1 MGVGIIT
8 EDYLNMRV
16 SEDQSSVL
24 AATQFCRLTVCVSK
38 CRACSVFTLNRAW
51 PCSALLGPALPS
63 VISQKKR
70 PRSLWLIS
78 ETGGS
83 PWPITEQ
90 SCRQPSASVSGR
102 QLLGGSKSGVLC
114 RQKSQRTT
122 ASKSLF
128 LECQGFSNV
137 RINGSKCNGL
147 SYGPCVQ
154 EQHQLKLPSVHYIC

>member
-1 MGVGIIT
+1 MGAGVIT
-8 EDYLNMRV
+8 EDYLNVWV

-38 CRACSVFTLNRAW
+38 CRACSVFTPNRAR

-78 ETGGS
+78 VTGGS

-90 SCRQPSASVSGR
+90 SCRRPSCLCVRKAVPGGQQVRSALLRKLPEDNGQQVIVFRVSG
-102 QLLGGSKSGVLC
+102 
-114 RQKSQRTT
+114 
-122 ASKSLF
+122 F
-128 LECQGFSNV
+128 LERQN
-137 RINGSKCNGL
+137 
-147 SYGPCVQ
+147 
-154 EQHQLKLPSVHYIC
+154 

>member
-1 MGVGIIT
+1 MGAGVIT
-8 EDYLNMRV
+8 EDYLNAWV

-24 AATQFCRLTVCVSK
+24 AATRFCRVTVCISK
-38 CRACSVFTLNRAW
+38 CRACSVFTLNGAR

-90 SCRQPSASVSGR
+90 RCRRPSCFCVRKAVARGQQVRSALPRKIPEDNSQQVIVFRVSG
-102 QLLGGSKSGVLC
+102 
-114 RQKSQRTT
+114 
-122 ASKSLF
+122 F
-128 LECQGFSNV
+128 LERQN
-137 RINGSKCNGL
+137 RR
-147 SYGPCVQ
+147 
-154 EQHQLKLPSVHYIC
+154 EQV

>member
-1 MGVGIIT
+1 MGVGIIM

-38 CRACSVFTLNRAW
+38 CRACSVFTLNRAR

-83 PWPITEQ
+83 PWPIMEQ

-102 QLLGGSKSGVLC
+102 QLLGGQQVRSALPTKIPEDNGQQVIVFRVSG
-114 RQKSQRTT
+114 
-122 ASKSLF
+122 F
-128 LECQGFSNV
+128 LERQN
-137 RINGSKCNGL
+137 
-147 SYGPCVQ
+147 Q
-154 EQHQLKLPSVHYIC
+154 WEQV